1 MIISHKY
8 KYIFI
13 KPEKT
18 AGSSLEIALSKYC
31 DRKDIITTIGEEY
44 IRKKLGYLGPRNYYS
59 KHIDYKN
66 IYKILNHNSKS
77 FIKTF
82 DIVKNFIDYKN
93 EPYFKTIYKSIFYE
107 HVNPSVIKLNVSKEI
122 WENYFKFTIIRNP
135 VSQFL
140 SYYFHINNSIEL
152 IKKNPLKKFT
162 EEKALSFFRRTKN
175 KYYINNQIIIDK
187 FIDFSNLEADINFI
201 GKKLKINNSLYQDF
215 KKISANTQYSNKL
228 NIPISPSSENM
239 IKNFSQE
246 LFELYKDI
254 QS

>member
-1 MIISHKY
+1 M
-8 KYIFI
+8 
-13 KPEKT
+13 
-18 AGSSLEIALSKYC
+18 
-31 DRKDIITTIGEEY
+31 
-44 IRKKLGYLGPRNYYS
+44 
-59 KHIDYKN
+59 
-66 IYKILNHNSKS
+66 
-77 FIKTF
+77 
-82 DIVKNFIDYKN
+82 
-93 EPYFKTIYKSIFYE
+93 
-107 HVNPSVIKLNVSKEI
+107 
-122 WENYFKFTIIRNP
+122 
-135 VSQFL
+135 SQFL